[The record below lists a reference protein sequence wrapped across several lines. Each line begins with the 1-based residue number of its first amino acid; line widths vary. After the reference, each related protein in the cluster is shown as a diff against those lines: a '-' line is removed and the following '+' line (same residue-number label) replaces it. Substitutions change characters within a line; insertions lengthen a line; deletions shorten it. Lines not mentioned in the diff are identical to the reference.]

1 MTSISSD
8 GDASSNP
15 KELLLLLKTES
26 SVANEVE
33 TLGPV
38 AELQVSIIK
47 AKDLACRELS
57 HLFQPTCN
65 AYCKATLSG
74 SLLDVTGLFG

>member
-1 MTSISSD
+1 MTFISSD

-15 KELLLLLKTES
+15 NEQFLLRRTQVLT
-26 SVANEVE
+26 VASEVE

-38 AELQVSIIK
+38 AELQLSIIK

-65 AYCKATLSG
+65 AYCKATLKKAR
-74 SLLDVTGLFG
+74 FWM